1 MESLKE
7 EKRIKYPD
15 EPPRFSGNDI
25 EPFIMWCVKSDASDI
40 TIQNEEQIFCEI
52 HGKMVKVTDR
62 RLSKSEV
69 SDLICAIY
77 KSDGA
82 LSKLNGGED
91 VDLPWSIKVNRDE
104 TMRFRVN
111 MTTIFADGHKGF
123 SITIRTIKNRAPL
136 LEDLNLPKEIIQ
148 NISPKQGLIIIAGA
162 TGSGKS
168 TLLASVLDWR
178 MRDPDAHLKILTY
191 EAPIEYV
198 YDDVIKPTTIISQ
211 SEIYVHLPSFADGV
225 RNALRRK
232 PSIIL
237 MGEMRDK
244 ETIGEGVTA
253 SMTGHLVYGT
263 LHSNGVA
270 DAIRRMVN
278 VFDSAEKNA
287 RAIDILTS
295 LKMVIAQMLLPST
308 DGRRVPIREYMVFTE
323 EIVDNLL
330 EAGVDNLT
338 YQARKMLLL
347 HGKTFLQDAQEKYDE
362 GKIDIKWLNEVK
374 KLTKGVQK
382 DIEKTVEPIV
392 EIEKE
397 DLKLIQ
403 EVNDVSNSNIIVDN
417 ISEIKNDSIDD
428 IVLVE
433 SVVEEH
439 KEILEDHF
447 IPLDESKDD
456 EGNDTVIDQFNFD
469 PTK

>member
-25 EPFIMWCVKSDASDI
+25 EPFILWCVNANASDI
-40 TIQNEEQIFCEI
+40 TIQNEDQVCCEI